1 MGHGFGLPHSS
12 GPYTAT
18 YDSDWDVMSGGGICT
33 PPDATYGC
41 LGVHTISYHKDLL
54 GVVPPAR
61 KYIATPGSSQTIVVE
76 RLGQP
81 LFSGNY
87 LMAQIPIGGSATQFY
102 TVEARRFVGYDNQIP
117 AEAVVIHKVD
127 TTRSD
132 RVARV
137 VDSDSNGNPNDA
149 GAMWTPGETFT
160 DPTNGITVTV
170 NAVTTGG
177 FSVTLGHIGAGTA
190 AIVSAIAP
198 VSRSVQ
204 VGTTA
209 TSYALALNYGTATA
223 LGCSISPV
231 SSLPA
236 AFFFQALSCATFLPF
251 ATLNTPVDIP
261 ANGSGCFIFG
271 LTSSSPIAPTN
282 VTFNF
287 DCTNSDPA
295 PVTPEVNTLLFS
307 ASATPTPDLI
317 AQPVTSTGGGIVDI
331 PGPTGTGYIAV
342 ATTNVGTGGT
352 ITVEANTGNANLPV
366 TLTICQTNPS
376 TAACINPLTAGPSAT
391 MTIAAGEQDAF
402 LVTVKGSGTI
412 PFDPANN
419 RIVINFHE
427 GSTINSPVRGR
438 TSVAVRTQ

>member
-1 MGHGFGLPHSS
+1 
-12 GPYTAT
+12 
-18 YDSDWDVMSGGGICT
+18 
-33 PPDATYGC
+33 
-41 LGVHTISYHKDLL
+41 
-54 GVVPPAR
+54 
-61 KYIATPGSSQTIVVE
+61 
-76 RLGQP
+76 
-81 LFSGNY
+81 
-87 LMAQIPIGGSATQFY
+87 
-102 TVEARRFVGYDNQIP
+102 
-117 AEAVVIHKVD
+117 
-127 TTRSD
+127 
-132 RVARV
+132 
-137 VDSDSNGNPNDA
+137 
-149 GAMWTPGETFT
+149 
-160 DPTNGITVTV
+160 
-170 NAVTTGG
+170 
-177 FSVTLGHIGAGTA
+177 
-190 AIVSAIAP
+190 
-198 VSRSVQ
+198 
-204 VGTTA
+204 
-209 TSYALALNYGTATA
+209 
-223 LGCSISPV
+223 
-231 SSLPA
+231 
-236 AFFFQALSCATFLPF
+236 
-251 ATLNTPVDIP
+251 
-261 ANGSGCFIFG
+261 
-271 LTSSSPIAPTN
+271 